1 MTQSAAAEIDLSE
14 YETGIMILVAI
25 KLVSKVQRE
34 ICVPSWLLST
44 TLIASHNLSL
54 KGQEGENDGTSADG
68 IHALRARI
76 LEVLRQEPY
85 MGEKI
90 PVR

>member
-1 MTQSAAAEIDLSE
+1 MV
-14 YETGIMILVAI
+14 LVAI
-25 KLVSKVQRE
+25 KLVSKVRGE
-34 ICVPSWLLST
+34 ISVPPWLLST
-44 TLIASHNLSL
+44 ALIVLHNLYL
-54 KGQEGENDGTSADG
+54 KGQEGDNDGTSAGG

>member
-1 MTQSAAAEIDLSE
+1 
-14 YETGIMILVAI
+14 MILVAI
-25 KLVSKVQRE
+25 KLVSKVRGE
-34 ICVPSWLLST
+34 ISVSPWLLST
-44 TLIASHNLSL
+44 ALIVLHNLYL
-54 KGQEGENDGTSADG
+54 KGQEGDNDGTSADG